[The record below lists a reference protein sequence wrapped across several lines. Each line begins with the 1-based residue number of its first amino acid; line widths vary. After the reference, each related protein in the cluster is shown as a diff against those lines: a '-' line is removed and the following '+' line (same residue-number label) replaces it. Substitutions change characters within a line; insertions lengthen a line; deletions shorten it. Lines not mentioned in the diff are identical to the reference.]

1 VYQAEPAEPRVPVA
15 ELVRSRRL
23 HVSRNVWFL
32 GLTSLFTDVS
42 SEMVAS
48 ILPAYLV
55 LQLGVSPMVFGVI
68 DGLYQGVG
76 SFVRWIGGAA
86 ADRSR
91 RHKELA
97 AGGYGVSALTR
108 LGLVVAGANWTA
120 VTMLVAI
127 DRIGKGFRTAPRDA
141 LISLSTRASELG
153 TAFGVHRALDALGA
167 LVGPLVAFAILAASP
182 RAFDQ
187 VFVVSFS
194 VAVVGL
200 ACILLFVE
208 NVPLPS
214 AEQTVTA
221 RAAIVEPFRHAGF
234 RGVLVIASALAL
246 ATVSDAFVY
255 LLLQRT
261 ANFGAEM
268 FPLLA
273 AATAV
278 SYVALAVPAGRIADR
293 VGRPAVFVAGHV
305 ALAGVYAMLWLSNG
319 GMPFAF
325 LCVLLLGS
333 YYAMTDGVLAA
344 VASAILPP
352 AIRGTGLALL
362 GTAVSLSRLVASF
375 AFGWAWTRY
384 GTAPALAAFALALS
398 VGIAIAVASRSRLER
413 PAV

>member
-1 VYQAEPAEPRVPVA
+1 MYQAEPAERQAPVA
-15 ELVRSRRL
+15 ELVRARRL
-23 HVSRNVWFL
+23 NVSRNVWFL
-32 GLTSLFTDVS
+32 GLTSFFTDVS

-76 SFVRWIGGAA
+76 SLVRWIGGAA

-97 AGGYGVSALTR
+97 AVGYGVSAVTR
-108 LGLVVAGANWTA
+108 IGLLAAGANWTA
-120 VTMLVAI
+120 VTGLVAL

-141 LISLSTRASELG
+141 LISLSTRASDLG

-167 LVGPLVAFAILAASP
+167 LVGPLVAFAILAASA

-194 VAVVGL
+194 VAIVGL
-200 ACILLFVE
+200 ACVLLFVD
-208 NVPLPS
+208 NVPVAPS
-214 AEQTVTA
+214 AGMTVA
-221 RAAIVEPFRHAGF
+221 RAALVEPFRHARF
-234 RGVLVIASALAL
+234 RGTLVIASALAV

-261 ANFGAEM
+261 AHFGAEM

-273 AATAV
+273 ASTAV
-278 SYVALAVPAGRIADR
+278 AYVVLAVPAGRIADR
-293 VGRPAVFVAGHV
+293 LGRAPVFVAGHV
-305 ALAGVYAMLWLSNG
+305 ALVAVYAMLWMSSG
-319 GMPFAF
+319 GMTFAF
-325 LCVLLLGS
+325 LCVALLGS

-352 AIRGTGLALL
+352 EIRGTGLAIL

-375 AFGWAWTRY
+375 VFGWAWTHY
-384 GTAPALAAFALALS
+384 GTGPALAAFGVALML
-398 VGIAIAVASRSRLER
+398 GIAIAVRSRSRLES
-413 PAV
+413 PAI